1 MKEIGWFVGSTKSS
15 QRKYAA
21 SKLISRLTGSA
32 RLLAMSWS
40 QREFEGERGVALLLQ
55 RLSASPLVRR
65 SLPTAAAIMSEYF
78 GFKRRP
84 QEHIGAFL
92 VRETLGFEEFSE
104 ALLHLKAEH
113 DGLDPASRNFGLPDI
128 SPDKAGISIG
138 DIVVAGVIG
147 LVGMTI
153 QVMTTNRMMLTMF
166 QIAMGM
172 SLSLNSLTMA
182 QSVQQILDCVLL
194 LVVHHLGR
202 QHFVQFLSTLN

>member
-1 MKEIGWFVGSTKSS
+1 M
-15 QRKYAA
+15 
-21 SKLISRLTGSA
+21 
-32 RLLAMSWS
+32 
-40 QREFEGERGVALLLQ
+40 
-55 RLSASPLVRR
+55 
-65 SLPTAAAIMSEYF
+65 
-78 GFKRRP
+78 
-84 QEHIGAFL
+84 
-92 VRETLGFEEFSE
+92 GFEEFSE

-202 QHFVQFLSTLN
+202 QHFVQFLNTLNSWILSFWTCCVGGDCLLLPHCPLMSGVMFWQPLVTNWSI